1 MQDVFSI
8 ASKGQSKPATRTKTL
23 GIRVSDSEFAAL
35 EQRAWTMG
43 KTVTDL
49 AREII
54 LSEIQNTSAQATR
67 MHIFT
72 ELVAVELAL
81 MNGLG
86 PLLRGEKLSREQANQ
101 IFREVQATKATRA
114 QEILLKRAHAGEE

>member
-8 ASKGQSKPATRTKTL
+8 ASKGQSKPATRTKIL

-49 AREII
+49 AREI
-54 LSEIQNTSAQATR
+54 LLNEIQGISPQATQT
-67 MHIFT
+67 HIFT

-81 MNGLG
+81 MNGLE

-114 QEILLKRAHAGEE
+114 QEILFKRTREK

>member
-1 MQDVFSI
+1 MQDAFSI
-8 ASKGQSKPATRTKTL
+8 ARNGQSKPATRTKTL

-43 KTVTDL
+43 KTVTDS
-49 AREII
+49 AREIL
-54 LSEIQNTSAQATR
+54 LSAIQDTSPLATQ

-81 MNGLG
+81 MNGLE

-114 QEILLKRAHAGEE
+114 QEILLKRAHAREK

>member
-1 MQDVFSI
+1 MLDSNSI
-8 ASKGQSKPATRTKTL
+8 ERNGQSKPATRTRTL
-23 GIRVSDSEFAAL
+23 GIRVSESEFAAL
-35 EQRAWTMG
+35 EQRSWKAG

-49 AREII
+49 AREI
-54 LSEIQNTSAQATR
+54 LLAEVQGASPRATQ

-81 MNGLG
+81 MNSLE

-101 IFREVQATKATRA
+101 IFREVQATKP
-114 QEILLKRAHAGEE
+114 HAPGKSF